1 MAGDA
6 TIAGEEVDEDEDTL
20 LEGGDP
26 IAALIDRIESVKT
39 SFEQFSKSL
48 KDDDQLDEDEDDEDE
63 EAVSSDAAS
72 DSAAADMDNKIARF
86 ESLLERLGDVV
97 TRMEA
102 TEDLAFVDA
111 DADDD
116 EAGDDDDDDYA
127 ALGNNPV
134 VTDYEELIQRLLV
147 PFLDA
152 VNGVGGEVQKQGAYV
167 AQVFGAQ
174 REMLAQVS
182 RMDQPAEEEFMQMLE
197 STNEALACIDQVNED
212 ADALRKHTAMVA
224 GAMTAFG
231 WVTSPDP
238 RQYIGDMLNAVPV
251 YGRQILADFPGQD
264 HQALVE
270 TLKLLLRGLQEYV
283 SNHHPYGL
291 VWNSRNSPE
300 EPAGGEDTAREDRQ
314 GGDEARQASRRGGFT
329 ADREARLDFTQMLA
343 NYEAFMASQVASF
356 VEAAYALDQDDVRE
370 QADAVQQAFRAQLF
384 FMRVVSECKRPS
396 GTA

>member
-1 MAGDA
+1 MTT
-6 TIAGEEVDEDEDTL
+6 TIM
-20 LEGGDP
+20 P
-26 IAALIDRIESVKT
+26 
-39 SFEQFSKSL
+39 
-48 KDDDQLDEDEDDEDE
+48 
-63 EAVSSDAAS
+63 
-72 DSAAADMDNKIARF
+72 
-86 ESLLERLGDVV
+86 
-97 TRMEA
+97 
-102 TEDLAFVDA
+102 
-111 DADDD
+111 
-116 EAGDDDDDDYA
+116 
-127 ALGNNPV
+127 LGNNPV

-174 REMLAQVS
+174 EMLAQVS

-197 STNEALACIDQVNED
+197 STNEALACIDQGNED
-212 ADALRKHTAMVA
+212 ADALRKHRNGCRRHDGLRLGHIPTRGSILA
-224 GAMTAFG
+224 TCS
-231 WVTSPDP
+231 TLCP
-238 RQYIGDMLNAVPV
+238 

-270 TLKLLLRGLQEYV
+270 TLKLLPRPPSV

-314 GGDEARQASRRGGFT
+314 GGAKRGKRRGVGAST

-343 NYEAFMASQVASF
+343 NYEAFMASQVAPF

-384 FMRVVSECKRPS
+384 FMRVVSECKRPLYCLVPAMLPELLL
-396 GTA
+396 GLEGL